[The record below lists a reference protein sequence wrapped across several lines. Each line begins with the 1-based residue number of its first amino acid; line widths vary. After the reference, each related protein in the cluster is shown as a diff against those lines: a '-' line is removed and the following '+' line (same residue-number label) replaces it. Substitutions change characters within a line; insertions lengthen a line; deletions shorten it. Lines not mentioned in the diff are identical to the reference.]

1 MSKTQ
6 TQAVEKP
13 EEEEDLRQLQAIVR
27 VPTSF
32 PKQKSLTYP

>member
-6 TQAVEKP
+6 TQVVEKP
-13 EEEEDLRQLQAIVR
+13 EEEDLRQLQTIVR